1 MIDFQRCFAF
11 LIPPLFLLKTLS
23 LQAQITTQSTTAVP
37 ITAVPTTD
45 VPTTDAPTT
54 DAPTTDAPTTDAP
67 TTDVPTTAVPTTA
80 VATTAAPTTDVPT
93 TDVPSTDVPT
103 TDVPTTDVPTTDVPS
118 TAVPSTDVPITAVPT
133 TAAPTTA
140 VPITAVATTAAPTTD
155 VPTTDVPTTDVPS
168 TDVPTTDVP
177 STAVPSTA
185 VPTTDVPS
193 TDVPITAVPTT
204 DVPSTAVPTTD
215 VPTTDVPTTD
225 VPTTDVPTTDV
236 PTTDVPTTDVPSTD
250 VPITAVPTTAAP
262 TTAVPTTGAPTTDV
276 PTTDVP
282 TTYSPASPPLRVP
295 CDSLKGQT
303 TGVYQRLNQYSN
315 LVRGR
320 QCIVLSTNSSEN
332 LSKLLNEVPKNTVIL
347 LSSET
352 ASGATLS
359 PSVITPSSG
368 KIPVVYLI
376 DSEIVLKDGQDII
389 GAPNEGYEIVISPDA
404 TYTDLYMIKFG
415 SFNYFS
421 FNETKD
427 SHIRHITF
435 QPTAPNGRKPIGPI
449 ITARCINRRLIVEN
463 NVFNL
468 NCQTGVRIDC
478 RLPLN
483 ASVNDL
489 HQGPA
494 LMFTNNRVTA
504 DTIESWGGD
513 YIPDGGLFIKL
524 PAIKNQSKRIAVNG
538 NTFQGNMGWV
548 AELHIG
554 PGSSIDIFRNMVDID
569 NAGEILWEI
578 VSPVFKK
585 EKFGFSLVGHSDTNE
600 EPPVYNLVG
609 NQIRVKNTALDIKGI
624 VQLALACNHFQAV
637 KLWRQ
642 EQHEYSIK
650 TTDPLS
656 LVGNCERFTNSSMAT
671 VGPTTLSEIVNIWT
685 PIENSTASAL
695 SGLTNLEGQFYFN
708 SSVCLTVNLSPVTP
722 SGQASTSSADT
733 KVMTTLLGAM
743 TSLTVDLSSVT
754 PSGQGSTS
762 SAGVMTTLLDAMT
775 SLTVNSSSVS
785 PFNNASTS
793 SAGTKVMTTMLG
805 VMTNL
810 TVNSSSVTPFYQSST
825 SSEGTKVTSTVLD
838 VMTSLPTT
846 GAPTTDVP
854 TTAVPSTDVAT
865 TAVPTTDVPTPTI
878 AAPTT
883 DVPTT
888 AVPTTAV
895 PTTAAPATAV
905 PTTAVPTTAVSTTD
919 VPITAVP
926 TTGAPTTDVP
936 STDVPSTDV
945 PITAVPTT
953 DVPTTAA
960 PTTDVP
966 ITAVPITAVPT
977 TGAPTTDVPSTA
989 VASTA
994 VASTDVPTTAVPT
1007 TAVPTTAVPTTAA
1020 PTTAVPITDVPTT
1033 AVSITAAPTTAVP
1046 TTDVPITAV
1055 PTTAVPATDVPTTA
1069 APTTDVPTTYSP
1081 ASPPLR
1087 VPCDSLKGQTTGV
1100 HQRLNDYK
1108 DLVSGRQCIVLSTN
1122 SSENLG
1128 KFINEVPKNTV
1139 ILLSSET
1146 ASGAT
1151 LSPSVITPS
1160 SGKIPVVYLIDSE
1173 IVLKD
1178 GQDIIGAP
1186 NEGYEIVI
1194 SPDES
1199 YTDSYMITFGSLKYF
1214 SFDET
1219 MDSRIRHITFQPT
1232 APNGRNPIG
1241 IITVR
1246 CINRRLFV
1254 EDNVFNLN
1262 CQNGV
1267 RIDCRLPLDAS
1278 VDFRHQGPSLI
1289 FANNMVTG
1297 DTIESWRRDCIPNGG
1312 LFVKLPAINKRFMA
1326 IGVYGNKFQGK
1337 MGWVAELHIGPGS
1350 SIDISGNEIDI
1361 DNAGEILFETVS
1373 PGYKKEKFGF
1383 SLVGHSDTSEE
1394 PPFYVL
1400 VGNQIRVKNTAL
1412 DIKGI
1417 VDLAL
1422 TCNHF
1427 QAVKLWRQE
1436 QHEYSIKS
1444 TDPLV
1449 WAYNCESF
1457 VNPGNA
1463 TTGPLTFSQ
1472 HVNIALNTWTPIEN
1486 STTSA
1491 LSGLTNYEGQFFFNS
1506 SDCLYFPTPIENSTA
1521 TALIGMANFEGQF
1534 YFNSSACPTVYSS
1547 SVTPSGQ
1554 ASTSSAGVMTTLL
1567 DAMTSLT
1574 VNSSSVSPFDNT
1586 STSSAGTKVMTTMLG
1601 AMTDLTVDSSAVAP
1615 FNQSSISSEGTKV
1628 TSTVLDVMTSLTL
1641 ILSLYLNIPPT

>member
-54 DAPTTDAPTTDAP
+54 DAPTTDAPTTD
-67 TTDVPTTAVPTTA
+67 VPTTAVPTTAVPITA

-103 TDVPTTDVPTTDVPS
+103 TDVPTTDVPSTDVPTTDVPS
-118 TAVPSTDVPITAVPT
+118 TEVPITAVPT

-140 VPITAVATTAAPTTD
+140 VPITAVATTAAPTTDVPTTD

-204 DVPSTAVPTTD
+204 DVPSTA

-754 PSGQGSTS
+754 PSGQASTS

-854 TTAVPSTDVAT
+854 ITGAPTTAVPITGAPTTAVPSTDVAT
-865 TAVPTTDVPTPTI
+865 TAVPTTDVPTPTT

-888 AVPTTAV
+888 AAPITAV

-905 PTTAVPTTAVSTTD
+905 PTTAVPTTAVPTTAVPTTD
-919 VPITAVP
+919 VPSTAVP

-966 ITAVPITAVPT
+966 ITA
-977 TGAPTTDVPSTA
+977 
-989 VASTA
+989 
-994 VASTDVPTTAVPT
+994 
-1007 TAVPTTAVPTTAA
+1007 
-1020 PTTAVPITDVPTT
+1020 
-1033 AVSITAAPTTAVP
+1033 
-1046 TTDVPITAV
+1046 VPITAV